1 MSYFLHTIFRRLWII
16 REKAFSIIWPP
27 PLPPSMALQHW
38 FLWLGIIFGVY
49 NLSKSSSS
57 RVRTFSDDA
66 FRKYQ
71 KKRKHKKSSPASR
84 GGTMWRFFPN
94 TISHKWRKRLLLSSK
109 SSPLNFRAEQSP
121 CYLFFHSQSSCI
133 TCGFSKPKRMRPGIF
148 LSIFWAI

>member
-49 NLSKSSSS
+49 NLSKSSS

-66 FRKYQ
+66 FRKKIQ
-71 KKRKHKKSSPASR
+71 KRKHKKSSRLP
-84 GGTMWRFFPN
+84 WRDDVTLFSQHN
-94 TISHKWRKRLLLSSK
+94 QSQMTQRLLLSSK
-109 SSPLNFRAEQSP
+109 SSPLNLRAEQSP